1 MLLDDGI
8 VYICDLTDTATP
20 GGMPCLQ
27 LKKIDRKWYGE
38 RTVGYNRLYAARGA
52 DEEVDMLVRVAHTRA
67 ARAGLYAMLGNGEQ
81 YRITA
86 VQQVVDDGDYRNA
99 NSTGSGLR
107 YTDLTLRRVEEYYS
121 VAPEPDPTPTPTQT
135 PPEEEENNAEQNDAN

>member
-86 VQQVVDDGDYRNA
+86 VQQIIDDTQSGN
-99 NSTGSGLR
+99 GLR
-107 YTDLTLRRVEEYYS
+107 YTDLSLRRVEEYYS
-121 VAPEPDPTPTPTQT
+121 VAPEPDPTPPPTPTPT
-135 PPEEEENNAEQNDAN
+135 PSEEGENDGEQN

>member
-86 VQQVVDDGDYRNA
+86 VQQIIDDTQSGN
-99 NSTGSGLR
+99 GLR
-107 YTDLTLRRVEEYYS
+107 YTDLSLRRVEEYYS
-121 VAPEPDPTPTPTQT
+121 VAPEPDPTPTPTPT
-135 PPEEEENNAEQNDAN
+135 PPEEEDNNAEQN